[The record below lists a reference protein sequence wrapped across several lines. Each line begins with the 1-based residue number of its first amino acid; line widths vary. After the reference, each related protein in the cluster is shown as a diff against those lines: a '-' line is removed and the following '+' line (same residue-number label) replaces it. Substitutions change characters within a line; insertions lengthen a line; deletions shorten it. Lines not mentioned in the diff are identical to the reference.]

1 MIDPFSAWMQI
12 VSAGFEMQRTWL
24 RSVETAQASHA
35 VIGARSAKLHGAVVA
50 PMTADHA
57 EFARM
62 IPEKVEAFGRSA
74 AAVARE
80 TAAMHFAWT
89 RQMQRVGTM
98 MLAGRPPTLV
108 EAVLLVT
115 RSTDFAL
122 GTMAATARLGAGAI
136 GPVHRAATGNA
147 RRLGRKERR

>member
-1 MIDPFSAWMQI
+1 MIDPFSAWMRM
-12 VSAGFEMQRTWL
+12 VSTGFEMQKTWL
-24 RSVETAQASHA
+24 RSIETLQASQA
-35 VIGARSAKLHGAVVA
+35 VIGVRSVKLHGAVVA
-50 PMTADHA
+50 PKSADHA
-57 EFARM
+57 ELARM

-74 AAVARE
+74 AAVAHE

-89 RQMQRVGTM
+89 KQMQRVGTL
-98 MLAGRPPTLV
+98 MLAGRPPTLA
-108 EAVLLVT
+108 EAVLLAT

-122 GTMAATARLGAGAI
+122 CTMAATARLGAGAI